1 MNRIGGPTKAQMA
14 ANTRIASDLA
24 RLRPY
29 QMLTYSAHTAPCRD
43 WFYETARNEG
53 FSIRYHEEGEL
64 IHVFRVPNPSETT
77 KKPHSRLPHE
87 RYYWNRD
94 KFLTYLAEKVNPT
107 RLNEGKGFIQ
117 PETAGYLYDLVM
129 AEAHLE
135 WGTA

>member
-1 MNRIGGPTKAQMA
+1 MNRIGGPTKAIMA
-14 ANTRIASDLA
+14 RNDRIAADLA

-29 QMLTYSAHTAPCRD
+29 KMLTYPAHTAPGRD
-43 WFYETARNEG
+43 WFYEMANREG

-64 IHVFRVPNPSETT
+64 IHVFRIPSPSETA
-77 KKPHSRLPHE
+77 KRPHSRLPHE

-107 RLNEGKGFIQ
+107 RLNEGKGLIQ
-117 PETAGYLYDLVM
+117 PDTAGYLYDILM

-135 WGTA
+135 WGAT